1 MASNFQN
8 IIKELCEEKGI
19 EYEIISNG
27 WIFILKKD
35 HIVKSIFGYK
45 FDLNSYNAGTICD
58 DKYATSELCKL
69 LNIPV
74 VNEEIFYKETNKKK
88 YAEGKNTYKALLE
101 YFNENNQDVVLK
113 LTDGTCGKDVFH
125 IEDTENLEKAYKEIM
140 TTNDTVC
147 ASPYYDVE
155 NEYRAIVL
163 NGEVK
168 LLYKK
173 VRPIVV
179 GDGHSTISELL
190 KTFNPYYFK
199 NYENDL
205 VLREGEE
212 YKYGWKFNLAAGSL
226 PSFEIKNEIREE
238 VTDFAINTARQLNM
252 GFCSVDVIKCGDK
265 YRVMEVNTGV
275 MMNRFIHEAPD
286 GYNIAKQI
294 YSDAIDAM
302 MK

>member
-19 EYEIISNG
+19 EYDIVSNG

-35 HIVKSIFGYK
+35 HKVKSIFGYK
-45 FDLNSYNAGTICD
+45 FDLNGYNAGTICD

-74 VNEEIFYKETNKKK
+74 VDEEIFYKETNKKK
-88 YAEGKNTYKALLE
+88 YAEGKNTYEALLK

-140 TTNDTVC
+140 MTNDTIC

-179 GDGHSTISELL
+179 GDGQSTIAELL
-190 KTFNPYYFK
+190 KEFNPYYFK
-199 NYENDL
+199 NYENDV

-226 PSFEIKNEIREE
+226 PSFDIENEIKEE
-238 VTDFAINTARQLNM
+238 VTDFAVNTAKQLNM
-252 GFCSVDVIKCGDK
+252 GFCSVDVIKCDDK

>member
-19 EYEIISNG
+19 EYDIVSNG

-35 HIVKSIFGYK
+35 HKVKSIFGYK
-45 FDLNSYNAGTICD
+45 FDLNGYNAGTICD

-74 VNEEIFYKETNKKK
+74 VDEEIFYKETNKKK
-88 YAEGKNTYKALLE
+88 YAEGKNTYEALLK
-101 YFNENNQDVVLK
+101 YFNENNQDIVLK
-113 LTDGTCGKDVFH
+113 LTDGTCGRDVFH
-125 IEDTENLEKAYKEIM
+125 IEDTENLEKAYNEIM
-140 TTNDTVC
+140 LTNDTVC

-179 GDGHSTISELL
+179 GDGHSAIAELL
-190 KTFNPYYFK
+190 KEFNPYYFK
-199 NYENDL
+199 NYENDI

-226 PSFEIKNEIREE
+226 PSFEIENEIREE
-238 VTDFAINTARQLNM
+238 VTEFAISTAKQLNM
-252 GFCSVDVIKCGDK
+252 GFCSVDVIKCDDK